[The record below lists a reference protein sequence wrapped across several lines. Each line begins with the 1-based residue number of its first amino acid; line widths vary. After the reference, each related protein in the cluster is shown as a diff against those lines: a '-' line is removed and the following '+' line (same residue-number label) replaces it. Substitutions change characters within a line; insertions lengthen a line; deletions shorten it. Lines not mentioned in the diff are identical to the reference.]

1 MELNMDISREVIVN
15 EFFKQLGIEN
25 PTLDQVRT
33 LDPIDR
39 VTLSK
44 PVIKQ
49 MFEKG
54 KKPTNIA
61 IKLRMSSNTVRNMIL
76 RDFKKTT

>member
-1 MELNMDISREVIVN
+1 MDISREVIVN

-76 RDFKKTT
+76 RDFKKNNLKR